1 MVTGFKDFILRGN
14 VIDLAVAVVIGA
26 AFTAIVNVLVS
37 ALINPLIGLFFAAD
51 SLDTALQVMVPTLAG
66 GTSTFSFGAILGAI
80 ISFLAVALVVYF
92 VFVVPMNKMRDRAAV
107 KAGVVEEPEDL
118 PSEAELLIQ
127 IRDLLQNQA
136 STQPAAT
143 RSTRLPRD

>member
-1 MVTGFKDFILRGN
+1 
-14 VIDLAVAVVIGA
+14 
-26 AFTAIVNVLVS
+26 
-37 ALINPLIGLFFAAD
+37 
-51 SLDTALQVMVPTLAG
+51 MVPTLAG

>member
-1 MVTGFKDFILRGN
+1 
-14 VIDLAVAVVIGA
+14 
-26 AFTAIVNVLVS
+26 
-37 ALINPLIGLFFAAD
+37 
-51 SLDTALQVMVPTLAG
+51 MVPTLAG

-136 STQPAAT
+136 STLPAAT